1 MGNTMSRGRPT
12 QHQRFVNWWTR
23 NAEQTAEATATKCAE
38 YGSQDL
44 YGIGQNVARLAGRD
58 IERDAAFEL
67 GCLFY
72 MLGKIE
78 RAMSA
83 VERGET
89 ASDDTWFDLH
99 VYANMVLAHRAGV
112 WMKGQPK

>member
-1 MGNTMSRGRPT
+1 MSSAKKDDT
-12 QHQRFVNWWTR
+12 QTFIKWWAD
-23 NAEQTAEATATKCAE
+23 NATATATATAAKCAE

-44 YGIGQNVARLAGRD
+44 YGIGANVGRLAGRELD
-58 IERDAAFEL
+58 RAAQFEI

-72 MLGKIE
+72 VLGKIE

-83 VERGET
+83 VQRGET

-112 WMKGQPK
+112 WMEETGKTK

>member
-1 MGNTMSRGRPT
+1 MPRYTPHT
-12 QHQRFVNWWTR
+12 RFVRWWT
-23 NAEQTAEATATKCAE
+23 NQAEQTAEATATKCAE

-44 YGIGQNVARLAGRD
+44 YGIGENVARLAGRE
-58 IERDAAFEL
+58 ITRDAAFEL

-72 MLGKIE
+72 VLGKIE

-83 VERGET
+83 VQRGET

-99 VYANMVLAHRAGV
+99 VYSNMVLAHRAGV
-112 WMKGQPK
+112 WFKGDK